1 MFFQLELHGR
11 RVPEEQVQVYA
22 RAVDVEDVL
31 KGVAHVLKGL
41 RGSFDDF
48 SDDVKAYLQNF
59 SIDGLYRE
67 T

>member
-11 RVPEEQVQVYA
+11 QVPEEQFQVHA
-22 RAVDVEDVL
+22 RAVDVKDVL

-41 RGSFDDF
+41 RGSFNDF
-48 SDDVKAYLQNF
+48 SDDVRAYLQNF

-67 T
+67 R